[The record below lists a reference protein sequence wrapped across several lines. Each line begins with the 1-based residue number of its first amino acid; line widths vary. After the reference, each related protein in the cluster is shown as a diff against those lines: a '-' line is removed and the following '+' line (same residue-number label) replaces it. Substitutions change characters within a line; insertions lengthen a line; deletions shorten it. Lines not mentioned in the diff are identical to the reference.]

1 MTTKKNSKTNNQELN
16 NTDSQELI
24 TTSNQDNDININNN
38 NNNNKTNLDLKNNI
52 KIINPANKI
61 TTLDNCNSKK
71 ETDIYANIYTLSK
84 ALERLRPFAESI
96 ITNNKLG
103 LKTVEDALF
112 CIVLGSELGLNPMTS
127 VTLGNLLNREST
139 LAVWKG
145 KGLGLDAVTSIENIH
160 VFQTSNGLKSYTGVH
175 IITSAL
181 NRNNIKH
188 EIIRNATNLYEYFD
202 VSSGKTPILYKEE
215 DIIRNENNFQI
226 VTSLTS
232 KEDYDTHKIQ
242 VGITSKVYD
251 LGTIVKFTKSVPID
265 SANKTGVVTH
275 FEVFTVKMAE
285 KAGLLGKDN
294 WKYLSK
300 MLYDRCIGGGGRIIG
315 AEFLQGIYTNNEIK
329 DTFNDVVVIE

>member
-1 MTTKKNSKTNNQELN
+1 MTTKKNNKTNNQELN

-24 TTSNQDNDININNN
+24 TISNQDDIDNNNNN
-38 NNNNKTNLDLKNNI
+38 NNNNKTDLDLKNNI
-52 KIINPANKI
+52 KILNPANKI

-71 ETDIYANIYTLSK
+71 ETDIYANIYTLSET
-84 ALERLRPFAESI
+84 LEKLRPFAEGI
-96 ITNNKLG
+96 IKNNKSG
-103 LKTVEDALF
+103 LKTVEDVLF

-127 VTLGNLLNREST
+127 VVLGNLLNREST

-215 DIIRNENNFQI
+215 DIIRNEDNFQI

-329 DTFNDVVVIE
+329 DTFNDAIVIE